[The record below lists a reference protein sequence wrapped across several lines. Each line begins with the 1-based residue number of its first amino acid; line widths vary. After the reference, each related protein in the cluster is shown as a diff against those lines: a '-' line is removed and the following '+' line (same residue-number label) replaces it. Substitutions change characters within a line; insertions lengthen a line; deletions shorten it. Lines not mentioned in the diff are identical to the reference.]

1 MAKEEV
7 IDRNPL
13 AVKGWKCSLQT
24 DFDQEYVS
32 IKIVDV
38 AKKVG
43 EGDEDYV
50 IKKKVIR
57 EKQPIQEVVDAD
69 ADSVGVYN
77 IIKMVTK
84 TGDLSLLPRDSGNGL
99 VDTTNAPENLM
110 ELKEMGKQA
119 EAAFNGLPQEL
130 VKGLDMKS
138 FVETMTQDQFDAFI
152 KAVADRSSGKGENK
166 DE

>member
-1 MAKEEV
+1 MADKV

-13 AVKGWKCSLQT
+13 AVKGWQCSLQT
-24 DFDQEYVS
+24 DFEQDYVS
-32 IKIVDV
+32 MKLVDV

-43 EGDEDYV
+43 EGDEDY
-50 IKKKVIR
+50 IIEKKVIY
-57 EKQPIQEVVDAD
+57 EKEPIQEVVNAD

-84 TGDLSLLPRDSGNGL
+84 TGDLSLLPRDTGNPL
-99 VDTTNAPENLM
+99 VDTTQAPENLM
-110 ELKEMGKQA
+110 ELKEMGVKA
-119 EAAFNGLPQEL
+119 EKAFKKLPQDL

-138 FVETMTQDQFDAFI
+138 FVETMTQDQFDAFV
-152 KAVADRSSGKGENK
+152 KAVADRSSGKVEKK